1 MKKQFAN
8 KKELDAWVEENFPVK
23 KENVFTMPEVA
34 DEKENVF
41 TMPEV
46 ADEKEIA
53 NKLLEAGYD
62 LDDLTENGEGYEVD
76 GHTNNGWTEVYKED
90 VKWMESAGYDMSKVR
105 VK

>member
-23 KENVFTMPEVA
+23 YEKVFTMPE
-34 DEKENVF
+34 
-41 TMPEV
+41 M

-53 NKLLEAGYD
+53 NKLLEEGYD
-62 LDDLTENGEGYEVD
+62 LDDLTANGEGYEVD

>member
-23 KENVFTMPEVA
+23 KENVFAMPEM
-34 DEKENVF
+34 
-41 TMPEV
+41 T
-46 ADEKEIA
+46 DEKEIA
-53 NKLLEAGYD
+53 NKLTEEGYD
-62 LDDLTENGEGYEVD
+62 LDDLTANGEGYEID
-76 GHTNNGWTEVYKED
+76 GHAKNGWTEVYKED

>member
-23 KENVFTMPEVA
+23 YENVFTMPE
-34 DEKENVF
+34 
-41 TMPEV
+41 M

>member
-23 KENVFTMPEVA
+23 YENVFTMPE
-34 DEKENVF
+34 
-41 TMPEV
+41 M

-53 NKLLEAGYD
+53 NKLLEEGYD

>member
-1 MKKQFAN
+1 MKKQFVN

-23 KENVFTMPEVA
+23 KENVFAMPE
-34 DEKENVF
+34 
-41 TMPEV
+41 M

-90 VKWMESAGYDMSKVR
+90 AKWMESAGYDMSKVR

>member
-34 DEKENVF
+34 DEKE
-41 TMPEV
+41 
-46 ADEKEIA
+46 IA

-62 LDDLTENGEGYEVD
+62 LDDLTENGEGHEVD

>member
-1 MKKQFAN
+1 MKKKFAN

-23 KENVFTMPEVA
+23 YENVFTMPE
-34 DEKENVF
+34 
-41 TMPEV
+41 M

-62 LDDLTENGEGYEVD
+62 LDDLTANGEGYEID
-76 GHTNNGWTEVYKED
+76 GHTNNGWTEAYKED
-90 VKWMESAGYDMSKVR
+90 AKWMEFADYDMSKVR

>member
-1 MKKQFAN
+1 MKKKFAN

-23 KENVFTMPEVA
+23 YENVFTMPE
-34 DEKENVF
+34 
-41 TMPEV
+41 M

>member
-23 KENVFTMPEVA
+23 YENVFTMPE
-34 DEKENVF
+34 
-41 TMPEV
+41 M

-53 NKLLEAGYD
+53 NKLLEEGYD

-105 VK
+105 GKIIWKDKH

>member
-8 KKELDAWVEENFPVK
+8 KKELDAWVEESFQVK
-23 KENVFTMPEVA
+23 KENVFAMPE
-34 DEKENVF
+34 
-41 TMPEV
+41 M

-105 VK
+105 AK

>member
-23 KENVFTMPEVA
+23 
-34 DEKENVF
+34 KENVF

-90 VKWMESAGYDMSKVR
+90 AKWTESAGYDMSKVR

>member
-23 KENVFTMPEVA
+23 
-34 DEKENVF
+34 KENVF

>member
-34 DEKENVF
+34 DEKE
-41 TMPEV
+41 
-46 ADEKEIA
+46 IA

-62 LDDLTENGEGYEVD
+62 LDDLTANGEGYEID

>member
-23 KENVFTMPEVA
+23 YEKAFTMPE
-34 DEKENVF
+34 
-41 TMPEV
+41 M

-53 NKLLEAGYD
+53 NKLLEEGYD
-62 LDDLTENGEGYEVD
+62 LDDLTANGEVYEVD
-76 GHTNNGWTEVYKED
+76 GHTNNGWTEEYKED

>member
-23 KENVFTMPEVA
+23 YENVFTMPE
-34 DEKENVF
+34 
-41 TMPEV
+41 M

-53 NKLLEAGYD
+53 NKLLEEGYD
-62 LDDLTENGEGYEVD
+62 LDDLTANSEGYEVD

>member
-8 KKELDAWVEENFPVK
+8 KKELDAWMEENFPVK
-23 KENVFTMPEVA
+23 YENVFTMPE
-34 DEKENVF
+34 
-41 TMPEV
+41 M